1 MYYKNKPCKRVRL
14 IIADKDESPRK
25 TAERFVPGKYSVV
38 CVMNKN
44 GEIEELLTETQIV
57 DKLIDVKTEMELR

>member
-1 MYYKNKPCKRVRL
+1 
-14 IIADKDESPRK
+14 
-25 TAERFVPGKYSVV
+25 
-38 CVMNKN
+38 MNKN